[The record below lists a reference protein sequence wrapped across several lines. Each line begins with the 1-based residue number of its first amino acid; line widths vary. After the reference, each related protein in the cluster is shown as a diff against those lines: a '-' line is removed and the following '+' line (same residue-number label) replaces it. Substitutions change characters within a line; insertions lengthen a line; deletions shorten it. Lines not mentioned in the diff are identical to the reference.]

1 MLQLITSGHWRE
13 LGETKGWSINWL
25 TRIIVRALLNSLYR
39 RSRLVTHERRYS
51 TIDVKTSP
59 SDESAIGARRNHTW
73 IPVAVTKVRQNVR
86 HAAEIY
92 EVANWKKLSSWFVKV
107 NNLLDAFEIYSCQ
120 RLTWNEALALLK
132 EIRQHLQELED
143 LIRSLYVRVLSYT
156 LYIKLNRSIS
166 LIASCASGWDK
177 KTMCIL
183 TTNEEFSL
191 LFRKLNMDF
200 VIKNAKIL
208 GKS

>member
-1 MLQLITSGHWRE
+1 M
-13 LGETKGWSINWL
+13 
-25 TRIIVRALLNSLYR
+25 
-39 RSRLVTHERRYS
+39 
-51 TIDVKTSP
+51 
-59 SDESAIGARRNHTW
+59 
-73 IPVAVTKVRQNVR
+73 AVTKVQQNVTR
-86 HAAEIY
+86 AAEIS
-92 EVANWKKLSSWFVKV
+92 EVANWWKLSSWFVKV
-107 NNLLDAFEIYSCQ
+107 NNWLDAFEIYSCQ

-166 LIASCASGWDK
+166 LTASCASGWDK

-200 VIKNAKIL
+200 VIKTWQNLRKVVVSNIAKL
-208 GKS
+208 

>member
-1 MLQLITSGHWRE
+1 M
-13 LGETKGWSINWL
+13 
-25 TRIIVRALLNSLYR
+25 
-39 RSRLVTHERRYS
+39 
-51 TIDVKTSP
+51 
-59 SDESAIGARRNHTW
+59 
-73 IPVAVTKVRQNVR
+73 RQNVR

-107 NNLLDAFEIYSCQ
+107 NNWLDVFEIYSCQ

-166 LIASCASGWDK
+166 LTASCASGWDK

-183 TTNEEFSL
+183 TTSEEFSL

-200 VIKNAKIL
+200 VIKTWQNLRKVVVCKYRKTIM
-208 GKS
+208 KNCWEDKTSYWCWYCPWS